1 MLVTRQNRVYQATA
15 LTPMLSVLKIRN
27 LALVDSLTWEI
38 GSGLVCVTGETGAG
52 KSVIVGAVKM
62 VLGER
67 ADRGLVRTG
76 ETTCT
81 VEALFELGDATAVNA
96 LLEEAGVNPC
106 DDGGLVIRRTV
117 AAAGSG
123 NKQFVNGSPCT
134 LAILKSIGHHLVDLH
149 GPHDHHSLLSKE
161 RQLVMLDAYAG
172 AQKQRDTYTETY
184 RGWTRLQAEYDDLL
198 SAERTGAQ
206 ELDLLR
212 FQVEEIESA
221 DLKVGEEEEAEARYK
236 VAANSRRLVEETNA
250 ALGTLSG
257 LTEQLGEL
265 RRHTNALNKT
275 DPDTEKFTAGA
286 ETATVELQEL
296 ETNLG
301 NYLSS
306 LETDPAEAARLE
318 ARLDTIHTLKRK
330 YGNTVAD
337 VLAHLG
343 TAAAKLEKTE
353 NRGAELERL
362 EAAAA
367 AALEKTIACGK
378 KLGAARQKAAPK
390 LAAVISSH
398 LGELGFKRS
407 QFEVSLKEH
416 PDGQPDAG
424 GLEECDFLFAPNPG
438 EPPTPLRQ

>member
-206 ELDLLR
+206 ELDP
-212 FQVEEIESA
+212 
-221 DLKVGEEEEAEARYK
+221 KAR
-236 VAANSRRLVEETNA
+236 
-250 ALGTLSG
+250 
-257 LTEQLGEL
+257 
-265 RRHTNALNKT
+265 
-275 DPDTEKFTAGA
+275 
-286 ETATVELQEL
+286 
-296 ETNLG
+296 
-301 NYLSS
+301 
-306 LETDPAEAARLE
+306 
-318 ARLDTIHTLKRK
+318 I
-330 YGNTVAD
+330 
-337 VLAHLG
+337 
-343 TAAAKLEKTE
+343 
-353 NRGAELERL
+353 
-362 EAAAA
+362 
-367 AALEKTIACGK
+367 
-378 KLGAARQKAAPK
+378 
-390 LAAVISSH
+390 
-398 LGELGFKRS
+398 
-407 QFEVSLKEH
+407 
-416 PDGQPDAG
+416 
-424 GLEECDFLFAPNPG
+424 
-438 EPPTPLRQ
+438 

>member
-1 MLVTRQNRVYQATA
+1 
-15 LTPMLSVLKIRN
+15 
-27 LALVDSLTWEI
+27 
-38 GSGLVCVTGETGAG
+38 
-52 KSVIVGAVKM
+52 
-62 VLGER
+62 
-67 ADRGLVRTG
+67 
-76 ETTCT
+76 
-81 VEALFELGDATAVNA
+81 
-96 LLEEAGVNPC
+96 
-106 DDGGLVIRRTV
+106 
-117 AAAGSG
+117 
-123 NKQFVNGSPCT
+123 
-134 LAILKSIGHHLVDLH
+134 
-149 GPHDHHSLLSKE
+149 
-161 RQLVMLDAYAG
+161 
-172 AQKQRDTYTETY
+172 
-184 RGWTRLQAEYDDLL
+184 
-198 SAERTGAQ
+198 
-206 ELDLLR
+206 
-212 FQVEEIESA
+212 
-221 DLKVGEEEEAEARYK
+221 VGEEEEAEARYK

-438 EPPTPLRQ
+438 EPPTPLRQTASSGEMSRTMLAVKSALVKEDSIPLLIFDEIDANVGGEIAAAVGRKMAELGTDHQVVSITHLPQVASLASSHYVVNKGFEGDRTRSDLCEVTGDDRIKELARMLGGNEASARAHAESLLES